1 MNIKK
6 IFGEILTV
14 LGIFVLINVAVLFA
28 NISSNTHVINPK
40 TNHSYKI
47 TTNQMHYFDN
57 EYFK

>member
-14 LGIFVLINVAVLFA
+14 IGIFGLINVAVLFA
-28 NISSNTHVINPK
+28 NISNDTHVTNPK
-40 TNHSYKI
+40 TNHSYNI
-47 TTNQMHYFDN
+47 MANQMHYFDK